1 MYIAK
6 VHIGGKYMPG
16 DALPDDMPAETL
28 AWLLS
33 AGAVRMTAP
42 VALPSK
48 MPEKSTADAENG
60 EAVPPTDSDTAGHA
74 EDGEDEIDE
83 DAEVPEIDVMSG
95 IVKNAAEASGKTGKT
110 EERPKSIPKARAA
123 TSKPTKGGKAK

>member
-28 AWLLS
+28 AWLIS

-42 VALPSK
+42 VALPSDA
-48 MPEKSTADAENG
+48 PEKSIAEAPADAGNG
-60 EAVPPTDSDTAGHA
+60 EAVPPAEHA

-83 DAEVPEIDVMSG
+83 DAEVPEIDVMAG
-95 IVKNAAEASGKTGKT
+95 IVKEAPADSGKTGKT
-110 EERPKSIPKARAA
+110 EEKPKPMPKARAA
-123 TSKPTKGGKAK
+123 TPKPPKGGKAK